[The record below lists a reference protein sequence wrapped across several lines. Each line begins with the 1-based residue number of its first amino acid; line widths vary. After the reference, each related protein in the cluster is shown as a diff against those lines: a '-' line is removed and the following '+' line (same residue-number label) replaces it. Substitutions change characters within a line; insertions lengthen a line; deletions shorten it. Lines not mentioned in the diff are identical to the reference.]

1 MSGGDDMVHVICLN
15 KDCKMLI
22 HLDDPS
28 HWNYRG
34 EIKCPKCGEI
44 FELEVKEGSV
54 VSLMRPNIHHK

>member
-1 MSGGDDMVHVICLN
+1 MVHVICLN

-44 FELEVKEGSV
+44 FELEVKDGSV